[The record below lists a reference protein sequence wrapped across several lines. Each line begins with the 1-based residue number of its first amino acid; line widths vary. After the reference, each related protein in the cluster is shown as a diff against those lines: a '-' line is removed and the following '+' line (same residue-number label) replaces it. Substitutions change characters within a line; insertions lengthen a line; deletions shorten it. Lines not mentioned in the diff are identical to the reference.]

1 MQARLRVIGG
11 EERARQIELRL
22 PAIVGRSRTT
32 DVTLFHPLV
41 SRRHCEIFEAEGR
54 LMVRDLGS
62 LNGTFVGETR
72 LGEEPV
78 PLDPGARLTVG
89 CITLLADYELAAERR
104 ADELAAERRADSDW
118 ISKGPTLDSAG
129 APVGGE
135 DLRFDAGHQLRPV
148 SRVERRSR
156 D

>member
-11 EERARQIELRL
+11 EQQARQIELRL

-41 SRRHCEIFEAEGR
+41 SRQHCEIFEAEGR

-62 LNGTFVGETR
+62 LNGTFVGELR
-72 LGEEPV
+72 LAEDAV
-78 PLDPGARLTVG
+78 PLEPGERLTVG
-89 CITLLADYELAAERR
+89 CITLLADYQPPAASSNECG
-104 ADELAAERRADSDW
+104 ASDW
-118 ISKGPTLDSAG
+118 SPGGPTIESVSHDANG
-129 APVGGE
+129 DP
-135 DLRFDAGHQLRPV
+135 LRFDAGHTPRSS
-148 SRVERRSR
+148 SRVQPRPR